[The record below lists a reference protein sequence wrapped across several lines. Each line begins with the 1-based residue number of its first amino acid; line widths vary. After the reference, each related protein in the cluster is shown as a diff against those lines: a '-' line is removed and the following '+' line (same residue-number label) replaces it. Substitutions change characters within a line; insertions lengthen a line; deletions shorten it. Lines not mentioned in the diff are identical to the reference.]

1 MVKVTS
7 LHIYPVKSLGSIE
20 IETAFAGEK
29 GFAMDRRWMV
39 VKPDGK
45 FITQLEFPK
54 MSCINVKI
62 ENKTLV
68 FNNQLSND
76 RFSISTD
83 EVTNELEVEVWDD
96 LVLAYEVNTEVSEW
110 FTRQIGET
118 AKLVRMGEASI
129 RNIEDQYSTTGKT
142 LSFAD
147 SLPYLITN
155 EASLN
160 MLNDRL
166 EHPAKMKR
174 FRPNIVFNGAES
186 FEEDNWKK
194 INIGEVVFK
203 LVRACPRC
211 KMVNV
216 DSKTGEIDKNEPL
229 LTLSKFRKFGS
240 GVHFGVYMIAENY
253 GKISVGDTVDV
264 ID

>member
-1 MVKVTS
+1 MKVTS
-7 LHIYPVKSLGSIE
+7 LRIYPVKSLGSIE
-20 IETAFAGEK
+20 LETAFAGEK

-54 MSCINVKI
+54 MSCITVKI

-83 EVTNELEVEVWDD
+83 EITNELEVEIWDD

-110 FTRQIGET
+110 FSRQIGET
-118 AKLVRMGEASI
+118 AKLVRMGEASR
-129 RNIEDQYSTTGKT
+129 RNIKDQYSTTGES

-147 SLPYLITN
+147 TLQYLITN
-155 EASLN
+155 QASLN
-160 MLNDRL
+160 KLNNRL
-166 EHPAKMKR
+166 EYPVMMNR

-194 INIGEVVFK
+194 INVGEVVFK
-203 LVRACPRC
+203 LVKPCSRC

-216 DSKTGEIDKNEPL
+216 DSKTGEMDKNEPL

-253 GKISVGDTVDV
+253 GKISVGDPVDV